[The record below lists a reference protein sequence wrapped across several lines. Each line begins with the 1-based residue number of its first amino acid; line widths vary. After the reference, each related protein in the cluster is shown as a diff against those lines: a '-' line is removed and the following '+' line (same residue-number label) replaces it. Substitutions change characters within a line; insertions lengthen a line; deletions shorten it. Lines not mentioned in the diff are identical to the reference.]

1 VVKFVFKTPI
11 IEKLSNSWPRPF
23 PLKFRPLFA
32 YRVEV
37 PRQFPFIRLTDGV
50 KSATVIGPDSPG
62 ASHGADDMLHL
73 LCLEHHITIQAD
85 AGASMNV
92 HVGSGF
98 TGNWFT
104 TTKPYTHQR
113 PSGAPPG

>member
-1 VVKFVFKTPI
+1 
-11 IEKLSNSWPRPF
+11 
-23 PLKFRPLFA
+23 
-32 YRVEV
+32 
-37 PRQFPFIRLTDGV
+37 
-50 KSATVIGPDSPG
+50 
-62 ASHGADDMLHL
+62 MLHL